1 VKATYRKLVVFLA
14 DILMGNVLHTPCSFR
29 FLALAL
35 LLVEVLDQVNPS
47 LGQVLVR
54 GILGSGTE

>member
-1 VKATYRKLVVFLA
+1 
-14 DILMGNVLHTPCSFR
+14 MGNVLHTLCSFH

-47 LGQVLVR
+47 LGKVLVR
-54 GILGSGTE
+54 GILGSGSE

>member
-1 VKATYRKLVVFLA
+1 MRDVMR
-14 DILMGNVLHTPCSFR
+14 TPCSSR

-35 LLVEVLDQVNPS
+35 LLVEVLDQVTPS
-47 LGQVLVR
+47 LGQVFVR

>member
-1 VKATYRKLVVFLA
+1 MR
-14 DILMGNVLHTPCSFR
+14 TPCSFR
-29 FLALAL
+29 YLAL

-54 GILGSGTE
+54 GILGSGTELLADPTRD